1 MSEIKT
7 LLGFRHYRGEPS
19 DFVLHHRRGR
29 LVRKG
34 RGLSFWFWPL
44 STSILQIPMDDRE
57 LPFHFHGR
65 SSEFQEVNVQGVVTY
80 RVIDPIVVSQRVD
93 FSVDLLSARYLR
105 EPLEQLSLMIT
116 QLAQQFAWDYVA
128 TNTLE
133 NAMAR
138 GPEEIRERVRDGLVA
153 DESLRGIGLEVVA
166 VRISGV
172 QPTAELERALQL
184 PTMEQIQER
193 ADEATFR
200 RRAQAVEKE
209 RAIQENELETKLE
222 LARREEHL
230 IEQRGANIRR
240 QASEEAA
247 ADRITSE
254 SSAANRRIHAAAE
267 ADSIRSVQEAQV
279 EAERQRM
286 EIYEG
291 MAPTVMMGL
300 AARELATKLEK
311 IEHLNIAPEMLGPL
325 LTGLVQAGTRRLE
338 EPTDE

>member
-1 MSEIKT
+1 MAEIKK
-7 LLGFRHYRGEPS
+7 LFGFRHYRGEPS
-19 DFVLHHRRGR
+19 TFVLHHRRGR

-44 STSILQIPMDDRE
+44 SASVLEIPMDDRE
-57 LPFHFHGR
+57 LPFHFRGR
-65 SSEFQEVNVQGVVTY
+65 SSEYQDVNVQGVVTY
-80 RVIDPIVVSQRVD
+80 RVVDPIVVSQRLD

-128 TNTLE
+128 TTALE
-133 NAMAR
+133 AAMSR
-138 GPEEIRERVRDGLVA
+138 GPEEIRERILEGLRH
-153 DESLRGIGLEVVA
+153 DESLRGIGIEVVS
-166 VRISGV
+166 VRISAV
-172 QPTAELERALQL
+172 QPTSELERALQL
-184 PTMEQIQER
+184 PTMEEIQER

-222 LARREEHL
+222 LARREERL
-230 IEQRGANIRR
+230 IEQRGLNQKRR
-240 QASEEAA
+240 AREEAA
-247 ADRITSE
+247 AERITCE
-254 SSAANRRIHAAAE
+254 SAAENNRIRAYAD
-267 ADSIRSVQEAQV
+267 ADSIRAVEEARV
-279 EAERQRM
+279 EAEEARM
-286 EIYEG
+286 DIYEG
-291 MAPTVMMGL
+291 MSSHVMMGL

-338 EPTDE
+338 EPGDE